1 MTDVIET
8 CARLSAA
15 IYTGAIP
22 DDIGVTQWHHIRNDD
37 TDTLALVCVTDE
49 ALIITVQ
56 GSESRRDWLN
66 NIKVIKTEFHG
77 IRAHKGFAWCAES
90 ILPDV
95 LAAIARDP
103 VKPVIVTG
111 HSLGGAIATLLAVA
125 MRPQAVKLITFGQP
139 RVSTS
144 RELKLALYGE
154 YIRVVNGS
162 DVVPRSPWLG
172 YSHAGTCVYL
182 DNKGRKRIDPGEIA
196 MFTDRTMTL
205 KQHQRGTDHRAGDY
219 VKEYK
224 RCTEY

>member
-1 MTDVIET
+1 MGDIIEA
-8 CARLSAA
+8 CARLSCA
-15 IYTGAIP
+15 IYFGGIP
-22 DDIGVTQWHHIRNDD
+22 DGIGVTQWHHIRSDQ

-56 GSESRRDWLN
+56 GSESKRDWLN
-66 NIKVIKTEFHG
+66 NIKIVKTEFHG
-77 IRAHKGFAWCAES
+77 ILAHKGFAWCAES

-103 VKPVIVTG
+103 EKPVVLTG

-125 MRPQAVKLITFGQP
+125 LRPHPVKLVTFGQP
-139 RVSTS
+139 RVSTT

-196 MFTDRTMTL
+196 MFADRALTI
-205 KQHQRGTDHRAGDY
+205 KQHQRGTDHRAADY
-219 VKEYK
+219 VKEYQK
-224 RCTEY
+224 CTE

>member
-1 MTDVIET
+1 MIDAIET

-22 DDIGVTQWHHIRNDD
+22 DDIGVTQWHHIRNDE
-37 TDTLALVCVTDE
+37 TDTLALVCVTDD

-56 GSESRRDWLN
+56 GSESKRDWLN
-66 NIKVIKTEFHG
+66 NIKIVKTEYHG

-103 VKPVIVTG
+103 VKPVILTG

-125 MRPQAVKLITFGQP
+125 LRPHAVKLITFGQP
-139 RVSTS
+139 RVSTL

-182 DNKGRKRIDPGEIA
+182 DNEGRKRIDPGEIA
-196 MFTDRTMTL
+196 MFADRTMTL

-219 VKEYK
+219 VTEYQ

>member
-1 MTDVIET
+1 MGDIIEA
-8 CARLSAA
+8 CARLSCA
-15 IYTGAIP
+15 IYFGGIP
-22 DDIGVTQWHHIRNDD
+22 DGIGVTQWHHIRSEE

-49 ALIITVQ
+49 ALIVTVQ
-56 GSESRRDWLN
+56 GSESSRDWLN
-66 NIKVIKTEFHG
+66 NLKIIKTEFHG
-77 IRAHKGFAWCAES
+77 ILAHKGFAWCAES

-103 VKPVIVTG
+103 EKPVVLTG

-125 MRPQAVKLITFGQP
+125 LRPHPVKLVTFGQP
-139 RVSTS
+139 RVSTT

-196 MFTDRTMTL
+196 MLLDRALTI
-205 KQHQRGTDHRAGDY
+205 KQHQRGTDHRAADY
-219 VKEYK
+219 VKEYQ
-224 RCTEY
+224 RCTE

>member
-1 MTDVIET
+1 MIDVIET

-66 NIKVIKTEFHG
+66 NIKIVKTEFHG
-77 IRAHKGFAWCAES
+77 ILAHKGFAWCAES

-103 VKPVIVTG
+103 AKPVILTG

-205 KQHQRGTDHRAGDY
+205 KQHQRGTDHRAADY

-224 RCTEY
+224 RCTE